1 MSTLDPRVYHR
12 LCRAR
17 DRLHAEPAE
26 PWTTETLARE
36 AALSP
41 WHFLREFRRAF
52 GQTPGRYLTRVR
64 LQAARQLIVAADA
77 TVTEACMAV
86 GFSSLGSFSAAFHRE
101 MGIPPGELARM
112 RRALVAIPHGRPRLY
127 VPWCFFLA
135 YAAPAEQQSTRSA
148 PPLAAAPFPRV
159 ESPTPSPE
167 ETP

>member
-1 MSTLDPRVYHR
+1 MTAIDPRVYHR
-12 LCRAR
+12 LSRAR
-17 DRLHAEPAE
+17 DRLHQDPAE
-26 PWTTETLARE
+26 PWTTESLARE

-64 LQAARQLIVAADA
+64 LEAARHLIVTADA

-101 MGIPPGELARM
+101 MGIPPGELART
-112 RRALVAIPHGRPRLY
+112 RRALVAVPGALPRVY

-135 YAAPAEQQSTRSA
+135 YAAAPAATAEQQSARSG
-148 PPLAAAPFPRV
+148 PLPRAAPCARV
-159 ESPTPSPE
+159 DSPTP
-167 ETP
+167 